1 MPQRPFLTADQ
12 HRRLA
17 AILRRATV
25 PGHEE
30 QALRHEQLA
39 EAIDRQQRQAAE
51 LLAAPVCTENRSAIS
66 VMKSSEDR
74 P

>member
-1 MPQRPFLTADQ
+1 
-12 HRRLA
+12 
-17 AILRRATV
+17 V

-30 QALRHEQLA
+30 QALHHEQLA

>member
-1 MPQRPFLTADQ
+1 MPQRPFLTPDQ

-51 LLAAPVCTENRSAIS
+51 LLAA
-66 VMKSSEDR
+66 R
-74 P
+74 PEPDPS